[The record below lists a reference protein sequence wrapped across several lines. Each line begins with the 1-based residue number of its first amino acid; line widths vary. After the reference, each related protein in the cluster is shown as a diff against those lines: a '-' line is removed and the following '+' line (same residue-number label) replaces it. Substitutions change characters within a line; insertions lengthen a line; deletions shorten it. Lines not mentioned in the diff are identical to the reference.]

1 MHHYLHDKARN
12 VLSIING
19 KVPLYSAMS
28 MTLSFRNWVDLW
40 YWPFFSYMRFF
51 KLYFNH
57 SNIEN
62 ASKMFCDIFKM
73 QCRIFSLTY
82 AIQKIHAFTCT
93 LHVRLVV
100 FFIHDDFTQWIKMNM
115 TLLSQVYIFTRLIS

>member
-40 YWPFFSYMRFF
+40 YWPFFSYIRFF

-57 SNIEN
+57 SNIGN

-93 LHVRLVV
+93 LHVRLVF